1 MIVNKPI
8 GAIKIN
14 RQSHKLTIGQKV
26 PKIVLDYWK
35 ETKQLKVLL
44 EAGIIE
50 DEKKKIDD
58 TKKSIEN

>member
-26 PKIVLDYWK
+26 PKVILDYWK
-35 ETKQLKVLL
+35 STKQLKALL
-44 EAGIIE
+44 DAGIIE
-50 DEKKKIDD
+50 DENKKVND
-58 TKKSIEN
+58 TKKQIDS